1 MNQEE
6 KKVSKKVINQE
17 KSPPRRTVGQEALD
31 IFVKGDKENS
41 PIELQREMTRE
52 YYQNLID
59 CALDNRRKLTG
70 SFYIVVITKN
80 ERLLKN
86 VFRNYFF
93 ARKTCPTPDYDQ
105 SVFKYNAKSEEIEYI
120 WTVPSQDACI
130 YFMNNFREIPPE
142 EQQLLDFIVAFK
154 TGKLMQKAK
163 KLNGERE
170 KDSFIESEVIS

>member
-6 KKVSKKVINQE
+6 KKISKKVVPGE
-17 KSPPRRTVGQEALD
+17 KAPVRRTVGQEALD

-59 CALDNRRKLTG
+59 CTLDSRRKFPG

-80 ERLLKN
+80 ERILKN

-105 SVFKYNAKSEEIEYI
+105 SVFKYDARNEEIEYI
-120 WTVPSQDACI
+120 WTIPSQDACI
-130 YFMNNFREIPPE
+130 YFMNNFKDIPQN
-142 EQQLLDFIVAFK
+142 EQQLLQFIVEFR
-154 TGKLMQKAK
+154 TGKLLHKAK
-163 KLNGERE
+163 KMNGERE
-170 KDSFIESEVIS
+170 KDSLIEREVIS